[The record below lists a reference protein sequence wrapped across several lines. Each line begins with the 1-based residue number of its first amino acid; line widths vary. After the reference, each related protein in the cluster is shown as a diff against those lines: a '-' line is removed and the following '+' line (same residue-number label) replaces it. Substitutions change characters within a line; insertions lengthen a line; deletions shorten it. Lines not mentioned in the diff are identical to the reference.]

1 MKQIAVISVV
11 LMLSG
16 CSTLTNWIPSFWDD
30 NQSASIINVRQKVEQ
45 IDCSKEQLPQIQ
57 SVAREIRWFQL
68 YSESKGTLQ
77 KDVLRLVEPMKGT
90 ADDWVKR
97 GEGSKTYCELK
108 KKVLVDQ
115 STKAASAILGR
126 Y

>member
-45 IDCSKEQLPQIQ
+45 IDCSKEQLSQIQ

-108 KKVLVDQ
+108 KKILVDQ